1 MWSNPQ
7 FPMDLIT
14 FTAGIPNGKLNFLW
28 NYLYKC
34 LIIVSIKTLVIS
46 ITSIADYFRRK
57 AKIGKRKDRKAKI
70 GKRKGR
76 KAKIGKR
83 KDRKAKIGKR
93 KGRGWEPLQVLIG
106 LLVQSQRQWK
116 HQNNLWNFF
125 NVNYDVR
132 IFGCDAINDILFC
145 RSRQLLHGIME
156 SKFDCVSCSM
166 VSWNRNLIGIGSQ
179 WGKV

>member
-76 KAKIGKR
+76 
-83 KDRKAKIGKR
+83 
-93 KGRGWEPLQVLIG
+93 GWEPLQVLIG

-125 NVNYDVR
+125 KVNYDVR